1 MIFDKSRKNIDI
13 SYVLFGI
20 ILLGDFMKLSFFI
33 MLNKLITWVCKVFRR
48 NGSVFPGYFI
58 YVILKQEKLL
68 ERVKYP
74 KHVIAI
80 TGSSGKGSTT
90 QVLYNI
96 LSKNG
101 YDVCYNDSGSNGV
114 LAATTLILNNCNLKG
129 EFKHEVLLLECDE
142 RHLKLIFGKNKM
154 THMAITNVTRDQP
167 ARNGHPEIVFNDI
180 LASLDD
186 NATLI
191 INSDDPLLNKLKYE
205 RKNEVIT
212 YGIDKNDDS
221 YKMSNLNCLDHSYCP
236 LCHKKLEYEYYHYG
250 HIGNYKCPGCD
261 FERGKVMYEA
271 TGINYDKNVMKINGK
286 DVYLNNGVLY
296 AVYSILCAY
305 SIARSM
311 GLSDE
316 DIIKTMN
323 ENKFESKRGKIMELD
338 GRKITMLESK
348 NENNLSYYQSI
359 KFIKNQKGKK
369 TIILGFDNVSRRY
382 KFNDL
387 SWLWDVD
394 FELLND
400 KTIDKIFIIGR
411 FRYDV
416 LTRLEF
422 ANINKDKLVLVNDL
436 NEVIKMV
443 KNESLGDIY
452 TMVCFDM
459 TANLLKLIKEE
470 NHENI

>member
-1 MIFDKSRKNIDI
+1 MI
-13 SYVLFGI
+13 
-20 ILLGDFMKLSFFI
+20 
-33 MLNKLITWVCKVFRR
+33 NKFVTWVCKLFKR
-48 NGSVFPGYFI
+48 NGSVYPGFI
-58 YVILKQEKLL
+58 IYDVLRQKKVL
-68 ERVKYP
+68 ELVKYP
-74 KHVIAI
+74 KYVIAI

-96 LSKNG
+96 LSNNG
-101 YDVCYNDSGSNGV
+101 FDVCYNQNGSNGV

-129 EFKHEVLLLECDE
+129 EFKHDVLLLECDE

-154 THMAITNVTRDQP
+154 THLAITNVTRDQP
-167 ARNGHPEIVFNDI
+167 ARNGDPDVVFSDI
-180 LASLDD
+180 LNALDD
-186 NATLI
+186 SVKLI
-191 INSDDPLLNKLKYE
+191 INADDPMLNKLKYE
-205 RKNEVIT
+205 RNNEVIT
-212 YGIDKNDDS
+212 YGIDKNSDS
-221 YKMSNLNCLDHSYCP
+221 YKISNLNCLDYSYCP
-236 LCHKKLEYEYYHYG
+236 ICHKKLDYEYYHYG
-250 HIGNYKCPGCD
+250 HIGNYSCPNCD
-261 FERGKVMYEA
+261 FKRGNVMYEA
-271 TGINYDKNVMKINGK
+271 TDIDYSKKNMKINGK
-286 DVYLNNGVLY
+286 DVYLNKGVLY
-296 AVYSILCAY
+296 AVYSTLCAY
-305 SIARSM
+305 SIAINM
-311 GLSDE
+311 
-316 DIIKTMN
+316 DIEEKDLIKTMN
-323 ENKFESKRGKIMELD
+323 ENKFESKRGKSIELD
-338 GRKITMLESK
+338 NRKITMLESK

-382 KFNDL
+382 GFNDL

-422 ANINKDKLVLVNDL
+422 ANIDKDKLILIDDL
-436 NEVIKMV
+436 NDVIKKV
-443 KNESLGDIY
+443 KDESLGDIY